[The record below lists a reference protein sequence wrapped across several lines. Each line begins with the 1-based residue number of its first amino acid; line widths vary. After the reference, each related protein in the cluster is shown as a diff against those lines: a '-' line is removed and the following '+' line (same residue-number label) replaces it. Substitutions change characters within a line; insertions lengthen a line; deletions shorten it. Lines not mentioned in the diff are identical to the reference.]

1 MRRQWLRELRKA
13 QGMTQEDLAQR
24 MGKERSAIS
33 KYESGVCDLPSRVLQ
48 AYAEIFQVS
57 LEVLLGMPPR
67 RQPDPAP
74 LPPPPSP
81 RSARTHG
88 HALPPRRRGSRA
100 PH

>member
-1 MRRQWLRELRKA
+1 MRRQWLRELRRA

-33 KYESGVCDLPSRVLQ
+33 KYEAGVCDLSSRVLQ

-57 LEVLLGMPPR
+57 LEELLGMTPR
-67 RQPDPAP
+67 TQPDPAP
-74 LPPPPSP
+74 LPPPPS
-81 RSARTHG
+81 ARAAL
-88 HALPPRRRGSRA
+88 HALPPRRRRASRA